1 MLQISTYA
9 PNLDKLFESF
19 DLNCGAHVLELPEGN
34 DYLRV
39 LLDNNVLQSK
49 DGVFSCGLG
58 WDFMTQQGERRR
70 SLFRTNLSNRD
81 EVKELMNLIGAGP
94 ASAEILKEKSSLQG
108 VAVLS
113 LLSWM
118 ESLDMISLQNGL
130 YYPNLSYDVSSE
142 EEYEVQDGTYNVE
155 IDIKEDKYSVFEY
168 LRKINKD
175 QIILKPD
182 FQRNLVWK
190 HQQKSKFIESILMNM
205 PIPPI
210 YLKKESGGKFI
221 VVDGLQRTS
230 TLLDFINNEY
240 ALEGLTSLASLNG
253 CYFRDL
259 DKVQDGLSA
268 RIEDRQLY
276 FYIMLPSVP
285 MNIVYDVFNRI
296 NTGGTQLT
304 RQEIRNCVFPGPA
317 TNLLRDIAGSETFI
331 RSIDKGI
338 QPLRMKDREAVLR
351 CLAYIVIP
359 DYRREYPGSLDEFL
373 EKAMRVLNKKTSSE
387 IGSLKQ
393 TAISCYDLTF
403 KVFGNKNFRIPTEYT
418 RGRINLAI
426 METVFH
432 CFYGINSLSESK
444 VQEARTAMQDLLG
457 DEGYINSVVASTASV
472 SQVLTRFEKAHRF
485 FDNILDR

>member
-81 EVKELMNLIGAGP
+81 EVKELMNLIGAGS

-155 IDIKEDKYSVFEY
+155 IDIKDDKYSVFEY
-168 LRKINKD
+168 IRKINKD
-175 QIILKPD
+175 QVILNPD

-210 YLKKESGGKFI
+210 YLKK
-221 VVDGLQRTS
+221 
-230 TLLDFINNEY
+230 N
-240 ALEGLTSLASLNG
+240 
-253 CYFRDL
+253 
-259 DKVQDGLSA
+259 
-268 RIEDRQLY
+268 
-276 FYIMLPSVP
+276 
-285 MNIVYDVFNRI
+285 
-296 NTGGTQLT
+296 
-304 RQEIRNCVFPGPA
+304 PA
-317 TNLLRDIAGSETFI
+317 GNLLLWMDFNVLLHFLILLI
-331 RSIDKGI
+331 MNM
-338 QPLRMKDREAVLR
+338 LWKDLH
-351 CLAYIVIP
+351 LW
-359 DYRREYPGSLDEFL
+359 
-373 EKAMRVLNKKTSSE
+373 
-387 IGSLKQ
+387 
-393 TAISCYDLTF
+393 
-403 KVFGNKNFRIPTEYT
+403 
-418 RGRINLAI
+418 
-426 METVFH
+426 
-432 CFYGINSLSESK
+432 
-444 VQEARTAMQDLLG
+444 
-457 DEGYINSVVASTASV
+457 
-472 SQVLTRFEKAHRF
+472 QV
-485 FDNILDR
+485 